1 MRNLENKIFFHILLV
16 RWHCHHLL
24 EQYHPLDREP
34 SIRIHKNSRKLF
46 GIKKICTFNIA
57 RGPRHVR
64 IVSAI
69 VCKIE
74 IK

>member
-1 MRNLENKIFFHILLV
+1 
-16 RWHCHHLL
+16 
-24 EQYHPLDREP
+24 LDREP

-69 VCKIE
+69 VFEIE